1 MDGALYRLAP
11 SSVDWY
17 NGTTGRTPVERLSF
31 VYQKISCIF
40 CQSERWAAMQPGQS
54 GQSAHGPRSDQ
65 ADVES
70 VQTTGAGSPAIAPPA
85 IRLPQTGSATGKAV
99 QAGDPT
105 RSQPVGRGHT
115 SKVPGIAGGA
125 SSGGYLSDPG
135 PDPVGS
141 RTPSLTQRIR
151 SLQPP
156 DVARQALSELGVL
169 AHELSNLPIIFESAG
184 LARTHQST
192 YLETVN
198 AYLGLAHQAWEAVG
212 EERLEQ
218 SGAEPGYRQRAISV
232 ARRITRLQ
240 QETRAVSTNS
250 EFTLPR
256 RIPVYWRRRTLLLR
270 DGLQIWQDR
279 LASPPSV
286 TDMGHGLF
294 LLRGYAGL
302 AAAGSIFLGLLDFLI
317 GATLATLSLLG
328 VGLVALLAA
337 SGISGSISDITRF
350 SIGVLATILIWIFVM
365 LLAVSG
371 PLPIG
376 LVLGASVF
384 SPSRTTRNS
393 GSGRLATAGFLRI
406 WWLVVGV
413 VSIPALLG
421 ALVLGSLLVRTVET
435 IAAPTSLYQ
444 ALVVGG
450 SALALGVS
458 AAVIV
463 CLALLLLLVLPV
475 LVVTGLRGAAEMAAS
490 PAVIPAA
497 RHYAVQPALV
507 VDTILTVLLVIA
519 TWTLATSLGLGNI
532 QLITL
537 PVGGSG
543 NIGAISISLRSV
555 VLLIALIL
563 PYVLLLD
570 QPYRRG
576 VRNWQRLWL
585 GDLTARRA
593 DVESH
598 IRRLSVTDPRTGVQD
613 TSEENLRAMQY
624 DLVLLQFYQSKIE
637 EAQKVRYSPVPEK
650 SQYLGFLVLVIAALI
665 LDSGASVL
673 AHVLPLVGS

>member
-1 MDGALYRLAP
+1 VQFL
-11 SSVDWY
+11 
-17 NGTTGRTPVERLSF
+17 E
-31 VYQKISCIF
+31 
-40 CQSERWAAMQPGQS
+40 SERWAAVQTGQPE
-54 GQSAHGPRSDQ
+54 HGPRLDR
-65 ADVES
+65 DDLES
-70 VQTTGAGSPAIAPPA
+70 GQTTGAGSPAIAPPA
-85 IRLPQTGSATGKAV
+85 IRLPQTGGAAGTAI
-99 QAGDPT
+99 QAGDST
-105 RSQPVGRGHT
+105 RSQLVPRGHT
-115 SKVPGIAGGA
+115 AQVPSIARGT
-125 SSGGYLSDPG
+125 SSGGYLSDPA
-135 PDPVGS
+135 PDPAGA

-169 AHELSNLPIIFESAG
+169 AHELSNLPAILESAG
-184 LARTHQST
+184 LARAHQST
-192 YLETVN
+192 YLDTVN

-218 SGAEPGYRQRAISV
+218 TGAEPGYRQRAISV

-240 QETRAVSTNS
+240 QEARAVSTNS

-256 RIPVYWRRRTLLLR
+256 KTPVYWRRRSLLIR
-270 DGLQIWQDR
+270 DGLRIWQDR
-279 LASPPSV
+279 LASPPSI

-294 LLRGYAGL
+294 LLRGYVGL
-302 AAAGSIFLGLLDFLI
+302 ASAGSIFLGLLDFLVA
-317 GATLATLSLLG
+317 ATLTTLSLLG
-328 VGLVALLAA
+328 VGLLALLVT
-337 SGISGSISDITRF
+337 SGISGSILDITRF

-365 LLAVSG
+365 LFAVNGS
-371 PLPIG
+371 LPIG
-376 LVLGASVF
+376 LLLGASVF

-393 GSGRLATAGFLRI
+393 GSGRPATAGLLRI

-413 VSIPALLG
+413 VSIPALLC
-421 ALVLGSLLVRTVET
+421 ALVLGGLLVRTVVT
-435 IAAPTSLYQ
+435 IAAPTSFYQ
-444 ALVVGG
+444 VLVVGG

-458 AAVIV
+458 AAAIV

-475 LVVTGLRGAAEMAAS
+475 LVVAGVRGAAEMAAS
-490 PAVIPAA
+490 PAVVPAA
-497 RHYAVQPALV
+497 RYYAVQPALV
-507 VDTILTVLLVIA
+507 VETMLTVLLVMVA
-519 TWTLATSLGLGNI
+519 WTLATVLGLENI
-532 QLITL
+532 RLITL
-537 PVGGSG
+537 QVSG
-543 NIGAISISLRSV
+543 PSNIGVISISLRSV

-576 VRNWQRLWL
+576 VRTWQRVWL

-598 IRRLSVTDPRTGVQD
+598 IRRLSVTDPRTGAQD
-613 TSEENLRAMQY
+613 TSEDNLRAMQY

-637 EAQKVRYSPVPEK
+637 EAQKVRSSPVPEK

-673 AHVLPLVGS
+673 AHLFPLVGS